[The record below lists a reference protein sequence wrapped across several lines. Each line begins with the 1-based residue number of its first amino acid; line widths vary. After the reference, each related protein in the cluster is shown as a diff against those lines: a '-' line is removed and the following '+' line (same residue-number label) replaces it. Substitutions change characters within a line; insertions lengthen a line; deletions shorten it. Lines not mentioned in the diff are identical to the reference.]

1 VKISVALP
9 RFKSKT
15 EHVVNDVFNL
25 TQVKQNIRKAMKRV
39 AGIFLIALL
48 GGAVSL
54 GLYKTFE
61 KKQLYN
67 HSRPEG
73 IPIRQ
78 VSYNQSEAFNQ
89 PDFEAAASISVHA
102 VVHIKS
108 EFQKKSMVYDDFFEF
123 FNFGGRT
130 QPREYTTPYS
140 AMGSGVI
147 VSPDGYIVTN
157 NHVVQEATNVTVTLN
172 DKREYKAS
180 VVGTD
185 PSTDLA
191 LIKIDEQS
199 LPFLTYGNSDEVKI
213 GEWVLAVGNP
223 FNLTSTVTAGIV
235 SAKARNINILGSQG
249 AIESFIQT
257 DAAINPGNSGG
268 ALVNTRGELIG
279 INAAIASGTG
289 YYTGYSF
296 AIPVNIVKKVVGDFT
311 KFGKIQRAYIGV
323 YYREIDDQFAKEK
336 GFTDLRGIYVDDVVE
351 GGPSAIA
358 GLKSGDVIIRIDN
371 IPVNG
376 KAELM
381 ELIGQKNPGDKITIL
396 INRDGKEYE
405 LPLTLQSEESKIIAE
420 NENKAVVQG
429 ATFEALSSKEKEML
443 NIDYGFKI
451 LSLVNG
457 KLKSAGI
464 SAGFILL
471 SVDRKPV
478 RSIQDLKQMLTNRE
492 GGVLIEGLYPNG
504 LRAYYGIGL

>member
-1 VKISVALP
+1 
-9 RFKSKT
+9 
-15 EHVVNDVFNL
+15 
-25 TQVKQNIRKAMKRV
+25 MKRI
-39 AGIFLIALL
+39 AGILLIAMI

-54 GLYKTFE
+54 GLYKAFE
-61 KKQLYN
+61 KKQVSFN
-67 HSRPEG
+67 SRPDG

-78 VSYNQSEAFNQ
+78 VNYNPSAAFNQ
-89 PDFEAAASISVHA
+89 PDFEAAAAISVHA

-108 EFQKKSMVYDDFFEF
+108 EFQKKSMVYDDFFGF
-123 FNFGGRT
+123 FNFGGP
-130 QPREYTTPYS
+130 QHPKEYISPYT

-147 VSPDGYIVTN
+147 VSTDGYIVTN
-157 NHVVQEATNVTVTLN
+157 NHVVQEATSIVVTLN
-172 DKREYKAS
+172 DKRVYKGT

-185 PSTDLA
+185 PSSDLA
-191 LIKIDEQS
+191 LIKIDEQG

-257 DAAINPGNSGG
+257 DAAVNSGNSGG

-279 INAAIASGTG
+279 INAAIASGNG

-296 AIPVNIVKKVVGDFT
+296 AIPVNIVKKVVGDLM
-311 KFGKIQRAYIGV
+311 KFGKIHRAYLGIF
-323 YYREIDDQFAKEK
+323 YREIDDQFAKEK
-336 GFTDLRGIYVDDVVE
+336 GFTDLRGIYVDDVVA
-351 GGPSAIA
+351 GGPAVAA
-358 GLKSGDVIIRIDN
+358 GVKSGDVIIRIDN
-371 IPVNG
+371 LPVNG

-381 ELIGQKNPGDKITIL
+381 ELIGQKNPGDKVVL
-396 INRDGKEYE
+396 IISRSGKEYE
-405 LPLTLQSEESKIIAE
+405 MALTMQNEEARTANMKDDKIIL
-420 NENKAVVQG
+420 QG
-429 ATFEALSSKEKEML
+429 AAFQPLSDEEKAKF

-451 LSLVNG
+451 ASIGNG

-464 SAGFILL
+464 STGFIVLY
-471 SVDRKPV
+471 VDRKPL
-478 RSIQDLKQMLTNRE
+478 RTIQDLKESLANHQ
-492 GGVLIEGLYPNG
+492 GGVLIEGVYPNG

>member
-1 VKISVALP
+1 
-9 RFKSKT
+9 
-15 EHVVNDVFNL
+15 
-25 TQVKQNIRKAMKRV
+25 MKRI
-39 AGIFLIALL
+39 AGVFLIALL

-54 GLYKTFE
+54 GLYKAFE
-61 KKQLYN
+61 KKQYFIN
-67 HSRPEG
+67 SRPEG

-78 VSYNQSEAFNQ
+78 VSYNPSAAFNQ
-89 PDFEAAASISVHA
+89 PDFEAAAAISVHA

-108 EFQKKSMVYDDFFEF
+108 EFQKKSLVYDDFFEF
-123 FNFGGRT
+123 FNFGGRP

-147 VSPDGYIVTN
+147 VSQDGYIVTN
-157 NHVVQEATNVTVTLN
+157 NHVVQEATEVTVTLN

-180 VVGTD
+180 IVATD

-191 LIKIDEQS
+191 LIKVEEQA
-199 LPFLTYGNSDEVKI
+199 LPFLTYGNSDDVKI

-257 DAAINPGNSGG
+257 DAAVNSGNSGG

-296 AIPVNIVKKVVGDFT
+296 AIPVNIVKKVVGDFM
-311 KFGKIQRAYIGV
+311 KFGKIQRAYLGV

-336 GFTDLRGIYVDDVVE
+336 GFTDMRGIYIDDVVA
-351 GGPSAIA
+351 GGPAEL
-358 GLKSGDVIIRIDN
+358 GGVKTGDVIIRIDN

-381 ELIGQKNPGDKITIL
+381 EHIGQKNPGDQVAVIV
-396 INRDGKEYE
+396 NREGKEYE
-405 LPLTLQSEESKIIAE
+405 LTLNLQSEESRQIAE
-420 NENKAVVQG
+420 KGNKVIIQG
-429 ATFEALSSKEKEML
+429 ATFEALSDNEKARL
-443 NIDYGFKI
+443 NVDFGFKI
-451 LSLVNG
+451 TSLANG
-457 KLKSAGI
+457 KLKNAGI

-471 SVDRKPV
+471 TVDRKPL
-478 RSIQDLKQMLTNRE
+478 RSTQDLRESLSNRQ

>member
-1 VKISVALP
+1 
-9 RFKSKT
+9 
-15 EHVVNDVFNL
+15 
-25 TQVKQNIRKAMKRV
+25 MKRI
-39 AGIFLIALL
+39 AGIFFIALL

-54 GLYKTFE
+54 GLYKAFE
-61 KKQLYN
+61 KRQYFRN
-67 HSRPEG
+67 SPAAG
-73 IPIRQ
+73 IPIKQ
-78 VSYNQSEAFNQ
+78 VSFNPSAAFNQ
-89 PDFEAAASISVHA
+89 PDFEAAAAISIHA

-123 FNFGGRT
+123 FNFGGRP

-147 VSPDGYIVTN
+147 VSQDGYIVTN
-157 NHVVQEATNVTVTLN
+157 NHVVQEATAVTVTMN
-172 DKREYKAS
+172 DKRVFQATI
-180 VVGTD
+180 VATD

-191 LIKIDEQS
+191 LIKIEEQA
-199 LPFLTYGNSDEVKI
+199 LPFLTYGNSDEVRI

-257 DAAINPGNSGG
+257 DAAVNSGNSGG

-296 AIPVNIVKKVVGDFT
+296 AIPVNIVKKVVADFM
-311 KFGKIQRAYIGV
+311 KFGKIQRAYLGV
-323 YYREIDDQFAKEK
+323 YYREIDDHFAKEK
-336 GFTDLRGIYVDDVVE
+336 GFSDLRGIYVDDVIE
-351 GGPSAIA
+351 GGSAAIGGVKA
-358 GLKSGDVIIRIDN
+358 GDVIIRIDN
-371 IPVNG
+371 TPVNG
-376 KAELM
+376 KAELT
-381 ELIGQKNPGDKITIL
+381 ELVAQRNPGDRVTVIV
-396 INRDGKEYE
+396 NRDGKEYE
-405 LPLTLQSEESKIIAE
+405 LILTMQSEDSKELAEKSNKIIIH
-420 NENKAVVQG
+420 G
-429 ATFEALSSKEKEML
+429 ATFEALSAAEKAKL
-443 NIDYGFKI
+443 NVDYGFKI
-451 LSLVNG
+451 TSLANG
-457 KLKSAGI
+457 KLKNAGI

-471 SVDRKPV
+471 SVDRKPL
-478 RSIQDLKQMLTNRE
+478 RTTRDLNETLTNRQ

>member
-1 VKISVALP
+1 
-9 RFKSKT
+9 
-15 EHVVNDVFNL
+15 
-25 TQVKQNIRKAMKRV
+25 MKRI
-39 AGIFLIALL
+39 AGIFFIALI
-48 GGAVSL
+48 GGVVSL
-54 GLYKTFE
+54 GLSKVFE
-61 KKQLYN
+61 KKQPIFT
-67 HSRPEG
+67 SRPVG
-73 IPIRQ
+73 IPVSQ
-78 VSYNQSEAFNQ
+78 VSYNPSAAFNQ
-89 PDFEAAASISVHA
+89 PDFEAAAATSVHA

-123 FNFGGRT
+123 FNFGGRP
-130 QPREYTTPYS
+130 QPREYISPYS

-157 NHVVQEATNVTVTLN
+157 NHVVQDATEISVTLN
-172 DKREYKAS
+172 DKREYKATI
-180 VVGTD
+180 VCTD

-191 LIKIDEQS
+191 LIRIEEQG

-296 AIPVNIVKKVVGDFT
+296 AIPVNIVRKVVEDFM
-311 KFGKIQRAYIGV
+311 KFGKIQRAYLGV

-336 GFTDLRGIYVDDVVE
+336 GFSDLRGIYVDDVVE
-351 GGPSAIA
+351 GGSAALA
-358 GLKSGDVIIRIDN
+358 GLKAGDVITRIDN
-371 IPVNG
+371 APVNG

-381 ELIGQKNPGDKITIL
+381 EVIGQKNPGDKV
-396 INRDGKEYE
+396 NMVVQRDGKELE
-405 LPLTLQSEESKIIAE
+405 LALTMQSEDIQKAGMKD
-420 NENKAVVQG
+420 NKLTFQG
-429 ATFEALSSKEKEML
+429 ATFQALSQSERSKYR
-443 NIDYGFKI
+443 IDGGFKI
-451 LSLVNG
+451 TTLENG

-464 SAGFILL
+464 STGFIIL
-471 SVDRKPV
+471 SVDRKPI
-478 RSIQDLKQMLTNRE
+478 RSIMDLKEALSNGQ
-492 GGVLIEGLYPNG
+492 GGILIEGIYPNG

>member
-1 VKISVALP
+1 
-9 RFKSKT
+9 
-15 EHVVNDVFNL
+15 
-25 TQVKQNIRKAMKRV
+25 MKRI
-39 AGIFLIALL
+39 AGIFLIAMI

-61 KKQLYN
+61 KKQSYFIN
-67 HSRPEG
+67 RPEG
-73 IPIRQ
+73 IPIRK
-78 VSYNQSEAFNQ
+78 VGYNPSAAFNQ
-89 PDFEAAASISVHA
+89 PDFEAAAAISVHA
-102 VVHIKS
+102 VVHIVS
-108 EFQKKSMVYDDFFEF
+108 EFQKKSLVYDDFFEF
-123 FNFGGRT
+123 FNFGGHQ
-130 QPREYTTPYS
+130 QPREYVSPYT

-147 VSPDGYIVTN
+147 ISPEGYIVTN
-157 NHVVQEATNVTVTLN
+157 NHVVQEATAIMVTLN
-172 DKREYKAS
+172 DKREYKATI
-180 VVGTD
+180 VGTD

-191 LIKIDEQS
+191 LIKIDEKG

-296 AIPVNIVKKVVGDFT
+296 AIPVNVAKKVVNDFM
-311 KFGKIQRAYIGV
+311 KFGKIQRAFLGL

-336 GFTDLRGIYVDDVVE
+336 GFTDLRGIYIDDVVE
-351 GGPSAIA
+351 GGPAAVA
-358 GLKSGDVIIRIDN
+358 GIKAGDVIIRIDN
-371 IPVNG
+371 NPVNG

-381 ELIGQKNPGDKITIL
+381 EFIGQKNPGDKATVIVQ
-396 INRDGKEYE
+396 RDGKEYE
-405 LPLTLQSEESKIIAE
+405 LPMTLQSEESQSSATKTG
-420 NENKAVVQG
+420 KLTFQG
-429 ATFEALSSKEKEML
+429 ATFQELSQNEKSRY
-443 NIDYGFKI
+443 NIDFGFKI
-451 LSLVNG
+451 TSLQNG
-457 KLKSAGI
+457 KLKNAGI

-471 SVDRKPV
+471 TVDRKPI
-478 RSIQDLKQMLTNRE
+478 RTTLDLKEALTNRQGGILVE
-492 GGVLIEGLYPNG
+492 GIYPNG

>member
-1 VKISVALP
+1 
-9 RFKSKT
+9 
-15 EHVVNDVFNL
+15 
-25 TQVKQNIRKAMKRV
+25 MKRI
-39 AGIFLIALL
+39 AGIFFIALL

-61 KKQLYN
+61 RRQPFFN
-67 HSRPEG
+67 TRPEG
-73 IPIRQ
+73 IPVRQ
-78 VSYNQSEAFNQ
+78 VSYNPGAAFNQ
-89 PDFEAAASISVHA
+89 PDFEAAAAVSVHA

-123 FNFGGRT
+123 FNFGGT
-130 QPREYTTPYS
+130 PQPREYISPYS

-147 VSPDGYIVTN
+147 VSPEGYIVTN
-157 NHVVQEATNVTVTLN
+157 NHVVQDATDISVTLN
-172 DKREYKAS
+172 DKREYKAT
-180 VVGTD
+180 VVGSD

-191 LIKIDEQS
+191 LIRIDEKG

-296 AIPVNIVKKVVGDFT
+296 AIPVNIVRKVVDDFM
-311 KFGKIQRAYIGV
+311 KFGKIQRAYLGV

-336 GFTDLRGIYVDDVVE
+336 GFSDLRGIYVDDVVE
-351 GGPSAIA
+351 GGPAAIA
-358 GLKSGDVIIRIDN
+358 GIKQGDVITRIDN
-371 IPVNG
+371 APVNG

-381 ELIGQKNPGDKITIL
+381 EIIGQKNPGDKVTVAVA
-396 INRDGKEYE
+396 RDGKDYD
-405 LPLTLQSEESKIIAE
+405 LALTMQSEEAQAAVLQESKLTF
-420 NENKAVVQG
+420 QG
-429 ATFEALSSKEKEML
+429 ATFQALSASEKSKYH
-443 NIDYGFKI
+443 IDGGFKI
-451 LSLVNG
+451 TSLGDG
-457 KLKSAGI
+457 KLRSAGI

-471 SVDRKPV
+471 SVDRKPL
-478 RSIQDLKQMLTNRE
+478 RTTTDLKAALTNRQ
-492 GGVLIEGLYPNG
+492 GGILIEGIYPNG

>member
-1 VKISVALP
+1 
-9 RFKSKT
+9 
-15 EHVVNDVFNL
+15 
-25 TQVKQNIRKAMKRV
+25 MKRI
-39 AGIFLIALL
+39 AGVFLIALL

-54 GLYKTFE
+54 GLYKAFE
-61 KKQLYN
+61 KKQYFIN
-67 HSRPEG
+67 SRPEG

-78 VSYNQSEAFNQ
+78 VSYNPSAAFNQ
-89 PDFEAAASISVHA
+89 PDFEAAAAISVHA

-123 FNFGGRT
+123 FNFGGRP

-147 VSPDGYIVTN
+147 VAQDGYIVTN
-157 NHVVQEATNVTVTLN
+157 NHVVQEATDVTVTLN

-180 VVGTD
+180 IIATD

-191 LIKIDEQS
+191 LIKIDEQA

-257 DAAINPGNSGG
+257 DAAVNSGNSGG

-296 AIPVNIVKKVVGDFT
+296 AIPVNIVKKVVGDFM
-311 KFGKIQRAYIGV
+311 KFGKIQRAYLGV

-336 GFTDLRGIYVDDVVE
+336 GFTDMRGIYIDDVVA
-351 GGPSAIA
+351 GGPAEL
-358 GLKSGDVIIRIDN
+358 GGVKTGDVIIRIDN

-381 ELIGQKNPGDKITIL
+381 EHIGQKNPGDQVAVIV
-396 INRDGKEYE
+396 NREGKEYE
-405 LPLTLQSEESKIIAE
+405 LTLNLQSEESRQIAE
-420 NENKAVVQG
+420 KSNKVIIQG
-429 ATFEALSSKEKEML
+429 ATFEVLSDNEKARL
-443 NIDYGFKI
+443 NVDFGFKI
-451 LSLVNG
+451 TSLGNG
-457 KLKSAGI
+457 KLKNAGI

-471 SVDRKPV
+471 TVDRKPL
-478 RSIQDLKQMLTNRE
+478 RSTQDLRESLANRQ
-492 GGVLIEGLYPNG
+492 GGVLIEGIYPNG

>member
-1 VKISVALP
+1 
-9 RFKSKT
+9 
-15 EHVVNDVFNL
+15 
-25 TQVKQNIRKAMKRV
+25 MKRI
-39 AGIFLIALL
+39 AGILLIALM

-61 KKQLYN
+61 NKRLIFSQ
-67 HSRPEG
+67 RPDG
-73 IPIRQ
+73 IPIRA
-78 VSYNQSEAFNQ
+78 VNYNPSAAFNQ
-89 PDFEAAASISVHA
+89 PDFEAAASVSIHA

-108 EFQKKSMVYDDFFEF
+108 EFQKKSLVYDDFFEF
-123 FNFGGRT
+123 FNFGGRP
-130 QPREYTTPYS
+130 QPKEYISPYS

-157 NHVVQEATNVTVTLN
+157 NHVVQDATSITVTLN
-172 DKREYKAS
+172 DKRVYQAS
-180 VVGTD
+180 VVGSD

-191 LIKIDEQS
+191 LIRIDEKE

-296 AIPVNIVKKVVGDFT
+296 AIPVNIVRKVVGDFM
-311 KFGKIQRAYIGV
+311 KFGKIKRAFLGV
-323 YYREIDDQFAKEK
+323 YYREIDDQFAKDK
-336 GFTDLRGIYVDDVVE
+336 GFTDLRGVYIDDVTE
-351 GGPSAIA
+351 GGPAEKA
-358 GLKSGDVIIRIDN
+358 GLKKGDVIISIDSTP
-371 IPVNG
+371 ING
-376 KAELM
+376 KSELM
-381 ELIGQKNPGDKITIL
+381 EFIGQKNPGDKVTVMVH
-396 INRDGKEYE
+396 REGKEFD
-405 LPLTLQSEESKIIAE
+405 LPLTMANEDSKQTSLKDDKLIIH
-420 NENKAVVQG
+420 G
-429 ATFEALSSKEKEML
+429 ATFQELTDKEKAVL
-443 NIDYGFKI
+443 NLDFGYKI
-451 LSLVNG
+451 VRLDDG
-457 KLKSAGI
+457 KLKSSGI
-464 SAGFILL
+464 RVGFILL
-471 SVDRKPV
+471 AVDRQPV
-478 RSIQDLKQMLTNRE
+478 RTMSDLRE
-492 GGVLIEGLYPNG
+492 ALANHNGGVLIEGIYPNG